1 MSPQTQNAAARLAQI
16 PMVHSAWSRLSDLYG
31 GTKSRNPGL
40 KCVCE
45 DLESRVTLLGLLA
58 CRQVAPV
65 ITQLQPQISFAN
77 DVACKSLDW
86 LEVTFPVLHAPT
98 DQILAGVRSKVLE
111 VQGAVSSVAMGTVQR
126 VMAML
131 QQADPQSP
139 AMLQPADPR
148 SLVSVDSEAL
158 VERTRRWP
166 PPEDTNA
173 DWPVEEVETD
183 RRRLGTLSI
192 TLCRRAKVQSA
203 QIMEAWSTST
213 CHLRVVHT
221 SWLVVAWSLE
231 QLPQWLQQQIVSAFL
246 LLTHMYNSQQ
256 QHSVCLCDAPPPSL
270 VQKNWRAKRP
280 ATISGFESGRMG
292 TGCGQR

>member
-16 PMVHSAWSRLSDLYG
+16 PMVHSAWSSLSGLYG
-31 GTKSRNPGL
+31 GAKSRNPGL

-45 DLESRVTLLGLLA
+45 GLESRVTLLGLLA
-58 CRQVAPV
+58 CRKVAPV

-77 DVACKSLDW
+77 DVACRSLDW

-98 DQILAGVRSKVLE
+98 HQVMAGVRSKVLE
-111 VQGAVSSVAMGTVQR
+111 VQDAVSSVAMGTVQR

-131 QQADPQSP
+131 QQADHHQSLVMLQQADHQSP
-139 AMLQPADPR
+139 GQRGLC
-148 SLVSVDSEAL
+148 VVD
-158 VERTRRWP
+158 
-166 PPEDTNA
+166 A

-183 RRRLGTLSI
+183 TRRLGTLSI
-192 TLCRRAKVQSA
+192 TLCRRARVQSA
-203 QIMEAWSTST
+203 QMMEAWSTST

-256 QHSVCLCDAPPPSL
+256 HSVCLCDAPPPPSVL
-270 VQKNWRAKRP
+270 KKNWRAKRP

-292 TGCGQR
+292 EGCGQR

>member
-16 PMVHSAWSRLSDLYG
+16 PMVHSAWSRLSVLYG
-31 GTKSRNPGL
+31 GTKSRSPGL

-45 DLESRVTLLGLLA
+45 GLESRVTLLGLLA
-58 CRQVAPV
+58 CRQVTPV
-65 ITQLQPQISFAN
+65 ITQLQPQISLAN
-77 DVACKSLDW
+77 DVACRSLDW
-86 LEVTFPVLHAPT
+86 LEATFPVLHAPA
-98 DQILAGVRSKVLE
+98 DQVMAGVKSKVLE
-111 VQGAVSSVAMGTVQR
+111 VRGAVSSVAMGTVQR

-131 QQADPQSP
+131 QQAHH
-139 AMLQPADPR
+139 R
-148 SLVSVDSEAL
+148 SRGSLDSEVL
-158 VERTRRWP
+158 VERTRRWS

-173 DWPVEEVETD
+173 DWPVEQVETD

-192 TLCRRAKVQSA
+192 TLGRRAKVQSA
-203 QIMEAWSTST
+203 QIMDTLSSST

-221 SWLVVAWSLE
+221 SWLLVAWSLE

-256 QHSVCLCDAPPPSL
+256 RVCLCDTAPPS
-270 VQKNWRAKRP
+270 VVKRNWRAKRP

-292 TGCGQR
+292 KGC